1 MYLVNIV
8 VLLSIMLF
16 VAEAQVIRRRG
27 LRRVGTE
34 DLVQISS
41 NDMNLNKRKLGKSG
55 GKGDTPCGGKGG
67 GKGDCHTAGDET
79 TNDEE
84 SSGTENYSSPDPT
97 NEPTGLPSYDPTNE
111 PTTVSPT
118 MAPMEQPVFEP
129 TIHPSKDVSNDFGDR
144 GFFDLGLYMPTN
156 TTDTTP

>member
-41 NDMNLNKRKLGKSG
+41 NDMNLNKRKLEKSG
-55 GKGDTPCGGKGG
+55 GKGDTPCGGKGK
-67 GKGDCHTAGDET
+67 GKGDEKGDCSTAGDET
-79 TNDEE
+79 
-84 SSGTENYSSPDPT
+84 PDPT
-97 NEPTGLPSYDPTNE
+97 NEPA
-111 PTTVSPT
+111 TVSPT

-144 GFFDLGLYMPTN
+144 GNFDIGMFGVASN
-156 TTDTTP
+156 TTTTP